1 MKHLFIVN
9 PVAGG
14 KDVTQEV
21 YRAALSLFSRRGE
34 DFHLYVTKAPMDA
47 ADEVRREAADGEPMR
62 VYSCG
67 GDGTLNECVCGA
79 AGQSNVAVA
88 PYAIGTGNDFSRLF
102 GKERKLYRN
111 LAQLV
116 SGTVHP
122 IDLLMCNGR
131 PCINICSVGFDARV
145 GTQVGKYKRIPIIGG
160 PTGYVTSMVMNYVR
174 GISQYMRIWADGF
187 REEGEYTM
195 VCICNGRYYGG
206 GFNPVRDA
214 VPDDG
219 IMNTLLVKGV
229 SRLKVAEL
237 VLKYAKGRYAEVP
250 QYVTRLDGTHIHI
263 SLDRESVVNM
273 DGEALYAKEIDIRLL
288 PRALNLIAPK
298 DMTFPFA
305 CTLEGWT

>member
-14 KDVTQEV
+14 KNVTQEV
-21 YRAALSLFSRRGE
+21 YRSALQLFSRRRE
-34 DFHLYVTKAPMDA
+34 TFHLYVTKAPMDA
-47 ADEVRREAADGEPMR
+47 ADKVRREAEDGELMR

-79 AGQSNVAVA
+79 AGHANVAVA

-102 GKERKLYRN
+102 GKERELYRN
-111 LAQLV
+111 LEQIV
-116 SGTVHP
+116 KGTVHP
-122 IDLLMCNGR
+122 IDLLLCNGR
-131 PCINICSVGFDARV
+131 PCINICSVGFDARI
-145 GTQVGKYKRIPIIGG
+145 GTQVGKYKKIPVLGG
-160 PTGYVTSMVMNYVR
+160 ATGYVTSLAMNYIR
-174 GISQYMRIWADGF
+174 GITQHMRIWTDGF

-206 GFNPVRDA
+206 GFNPIRDA

-219 IMNTLLVKGV
+219 IMNTLVVKAV

-250 QYVTRLDGTHIHI
+250 QYVTRLDGTHLHI
-263 SLDRESVVNM
+263 SLDRESVVNI
-273 DGEALYAKEIDIRLL
+273 DGESLYAKEIDIRLL
-288 PRALNLIAPK
+288 AGALNLIAPQN
-298 DMTFPFA
+298 MTFPFSR
-305 CTLEGWT
+305 TLEGWE